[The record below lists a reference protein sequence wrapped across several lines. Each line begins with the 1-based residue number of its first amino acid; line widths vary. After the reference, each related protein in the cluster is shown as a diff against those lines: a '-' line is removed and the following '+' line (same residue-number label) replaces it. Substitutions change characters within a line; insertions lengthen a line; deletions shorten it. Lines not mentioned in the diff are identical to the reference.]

1 MRDYLETVTRRV
13 VVYDGGMGAT
23 LEQFDLTQEDYG
35 GLQGKCHEALVLNR
49 PDVIEGVHASMLD
62 AGAEVV
68 ETDTFQGSR
77 LKLEEWGLA
86 DYTVEVNTKAAEI
99 ARRAAGEHRFV
110 AGSIGPTG
118 YLPASDDS
126 TLGQIRFGELVE
138 VFAEQAAG
146 LVDGGADLIIIETAQ
161 DILEVKA
168 AVFGAR
174 EAFKSTGRTLPI
186 HTSVSLLPNGGKML
200 LGTDISAVLCT
211 LEALRVDVIGLNC
224 STGPEDMRDAIR
236 FLGEFCSVPVACI
249 PNAGLPLQGPD
260 GETIFP
266 EQPGPLADALAEFV
280 ERYGVGVVGGC
291 CGTTPEHI
299 RAIVERVRPAGGD
312 TARGANGDTAPRTT
326 AAGAALPT
334 RAAPPSAGGGAKGS
348 TTLPTRAVA
357 PRPAPRPPHLSSMIA
372 ATPLVQEPHPTMVG
386 ERVNSQGSRKAKQL
400 LLADDYDGLVQ
411 IAEDQVTG
419 GAHVLDTCVALTER
433 SDEDEQM
440 RQVVKRI
447 SLTQPAPIQVDS
459 TEPEVIETALEQIPG
474 RAIVNSVNLEAGRDK
489 LDRVV
494 PLALAHGAALIAL
507 TIDEVGMAKTAQ
519 RKVEIAERIRDLCCE
534 EHGLDPELLIFD
546 CLTFTLT
553 TGDEEWRPSAV
564 ETIEGIRRIKAEI
577 PHVKTSLGV
586 SNVSFGVSPGARA
599 VLNSVFLHHCVQA
612 GLDLAMVNPNHI
624 TPYSEISHEERKLA
638 DDLVF
643 NRSEDALQHFIEHFE
658 SKGETEAQ
666 TTANPTEGMEPEEAL
681 HFHILRRRKE
691 GVEDWIDLSVEKIG
705 AVPTLN
711 EVLLPA
717 MKEVGDKF
725 GAGELILPFVLQ
737 SAEVMK
743 RAVAQLEKYLD
754 KIEGYTKGTV
764 VLATVFGDVHD
775 IGKSLV
781 NTILTNNGYTVID
794 LGKQVPIQTILD
806 AAQEHEATAIGLSAL
821 LVSTSKQMP
830 ACIQELHAKG
840 LQYPVLIGGAA
851 INRAFSFR
859 ALYPGGK
866 DSTEPYAP
874 GVFYCKDAFEGLSVM
889 DQLIDEQAHTAL
901 LEKLRAGATAFREK
915 GEEPVEQGDLTD
927 SSVRSPAR
935 TDAPVPTPPYWGV
948 REIPV
953 DLNAVY
959 SHLDTHVLFKLHW
972 GGKGV
977 KGEAWR
983 ELVEE
988 NFRPRLERM
997 WAEANGRLAG
1007 ERPEEH
1013 ANGRTGASS
1022 KDAEETQA
1030 HAPYLHPRA
1039 LLGFFPCYAAG
1050 NDIVVLDPE
1059 DRATELT
1066 RFVCPRQPKGDRICL
1081 ADFFRSGVK
1090 VEGEG
1095 AKAGA
1100 AGAAAAAGSSSY
1112 LPPAELDVIAVQAV
1126 TVGSEVT
1133 ELMAKL
1139 EAEGEFAEQLFVH
1152 GLGVQTAEGLAE
1164 WLHHEAR
1171 AMLSIPATQ
1180 GRRYSWGYPAVP
1192 EQSEHLKVEKLLDLG
1207 QIGMK
1212 ITDGYAPE
1220 PEQSTLAL
1228 VAHHP
1233 QAIYFGTRQGRLLPD
1248 GSPDDLIKGS
1258 YRDPSLAGFDGVR
1271 ELADEDPPDGVV
1283 EGEDEPALA
1292 G

>member
-1 MRDYLETVTRRV
+1 MRDYLAAVSQRV

-49 PDVIEGVHASMLD
+49 PDVIEGVHASMLQ

-118 YLPASDDS
+118 YLPASDDPS
-126 TLGQIRFGELVE
+126 LGQIRFGELVE

-146 LVDGGADLIIIETAQ
+146 LIDGGADLIIIETAQ

-266 EQPGPLADALAEFV
+266 EQPAPLAEALAEFV

-299 RAIVERVRPAGGD
+299 RAIVERVAERPVG
-312 TARGANGDTAPRTT
+312 
-326 AAGAALPT
+326 
-334 RAAPPSAGGGAKGS
+334 
-348 TTLPTRAVA
+348 
-357 PRPAPRPPHLSSMIA
+357 PRPAVRPPHLSSMIA
-372 ATPLVQEPHPTMVG
+372 ATPLVQEPRPTMVG
-386 ERVNSQGSRKAKQL
+386 ERVNSQGSRKAKEL

-474 RAIVNSVNLEAGRDK
+474 RAIVNSVNLEAGRAK

-519 RKVEIAERIRDLCCE
+519 RKVEVAQRIRDLCCE

-624 TPYSEISHEERKLA
+624 TPYSEITEEERKLA

-643 NRSEDALQHFIEHFE
+643 NRSEEALQHFIEHFE
-658 SKGETEAQ
+658 SKGEEEAQ

-840 LQYPVLIGGAA
+840 LEYPVLIGGAA

-874 GVFYCKDAFEGLSVM
+874 GVFYCKDAFEGLAVM
-889 DQLIDEQAHTAL
+889 DQLIDAEAHAAL

-915 GEEPVEQGDLTD
+915 GDEPIEQGDLTD

-935 TDAPVPTPPYWGV
+935 TEAPVPTPPYWGV

-953 DLNAVY
+953 DLDAVY

-972 GGKGV
+972 GGRGV

-983 ELVEE
+983 ELVQE

-997 WAEANGRLAG
+997 WAEQ
-1007 ERPEEH
+1007 
-1013 ANGRTGASS
+1013 
-1022 KDAEETQA
+1022 D
-1030 HAPYLHPRA
+1030 YLHPRA

-1081 ADFFRSGVK
+1081 ADFFRPAVDA
-1090 VEGEG
+1090 EG
-1095 AKAGA
+1095 APSPTGQ
-1100 AGAAAAAGSSSY
+1100 
-1112 LPPAELDVIAVQAV
+1112 PPEELDVIAVQAV

-1171 AMLSIPATQ
+1171 QMLSIPAAQ

-1228 VAHHP
+1228 IAHHP

-1258 YRDPSLAGFDGVR
+1258 YRDPSLFG
-1271 ELADEDPPDGVV
+1271 ELADEDPPDGAV
-1283 EGEDEPALA
+1283 EDEDEPALA

>member
-1 MRDYLETVTRRV
+1 MRDYLEAVSKRV

-49 PDVIEGVHASMLD
+49 PDVIEGVHSSMLE

-68 ETDTFQGSR
+68 ETDTFQASR
-77 LKLEEWGLA
+77 LKLGEWGLA

-99 ARRAAGEHRFV
+99 ARKAAGEHRFV

-118 YLPASDDS
+118 YLPASDDP
-126 TLGQIRFGELVE
+126 TLGQIRFRELVE
-138 VFAEQAAG
+138 VFSEQAAG
-146 LVDGGADLIIIETAQ
+146 LIDGGADLIIIETAQ

-168 AVFGAR
+168 SVFGAR

-211 LEALRVDVIGLNC
+211 LEALKVDVIGLNC

-236 FLGEFCSVPVACI
+236 FLGEYCAVPVACI

-266 EQPGPLADALAEFV
+266 EQPEPLAEALKEFV

-291 CGTTPEHI
+291 CGTTPDHI
-299 RAIVERVRPAGGD
+299 RAIVERVKAPAASTGD
-312 TARGANGDTAPRTT
+312 AASRQAP
-326 AAGAALPT
+326 PT
-334 RAAPPSAGGGAKGS
+334 RP
-348 TTLPTRAVA
+348 VA

-372 ATPLVQEPHPTMVG
+372 ATPLVQEPRPTMVG
-386 ERVNSQGSRKAKQL
+386 ERVNSQGSRKAKEL

-419 GAHVLDTCVALTER
+419 GAHVLDICVALTER
-433 SDEDEQM
+433 ADEDEQM
-440 RQVVKRI
+440 RQVAKRI
-447 SLTQPAPIQVDS
+447 SLTQPAPIQIDS

-519 RKVEIAERIRDLCCE
+519 RKVEIARRIRDLCCE
-534 EHGLDPELLIFD
+534 EHGMDPELLIFD

-599 VLNSVFLHHCVQA
+599 VLNSVFLHHCVGA

-624 TPYSEISHEERKLA
+624 TPYGEISDEERKLA

-643 NRSEDALQHFIEHFE
+643 NRGEDALQHFIEHFE
-658 SKGETEAQ
+658 SKGEEEVQSA
-666 TTANPTEGMEPEEAL
+666 ADPTEGMEPEEAL

-691 GVEDWIDLSVEKIG
+691 GVEDWIDRSVEKIG

-743 RAVAQLEKYLD
+743 RAVARLEKYLD

-794 LGKQVPIQTILD
+794 LGKQVPIQTIVD

-866 DSTEPYAP
+866 ESEEPYEP

-889 DQLIDEQAHTAL
+889 DQLIDEQAHGAL
-901 LEKLRAGATAFREK
+901 LEKLRTSATAFREK
-915 GEEPVEQGDLTD
+915 GEAPVEEVNLADD
-927 SSVRSPAR
+927 SVRSPAR
-935 TDAPVPTPPYWGV
+935 TDAPVPTPPWWGV
-948 REIPV
+948 REVPV
-953 DLNAVY
+953 DMEEVY

-972 GGKGV
+972 GGRGV

-997 WAEANGRLAG
+997 WSEQ
-1007 ERPEEH
+1007 
-1013 ANGRTGASS
+1013 
-1022 KDAEETQA
+1022 D
-1030 HAPYLHPRA
+1030 YLHPRT
-1039 LLGFFPCYAAG
+1039 LLGFFPCYAHG

-1059 DRATELT
+1059 DRRTELT
-1066 RFVCPRQPKGDRICL
+1066 RFECPRQPKGDRICL
-1081 ADFFRSGVK
+1081 ADFFRPAVGND
-1090 VEGEG
+1090 GEPWVR
-1095 AKAGA
+1095 ASAGEA
-1100 AGAAAAAGSSSY
+1100 DGTSSDGT
-1112 LPPAELDVIAVQAV
+1112 PPEELDVIAVQAV
-1126 TVGSEVT
+1126 TVGAEVT

-1164 WLHHEAR
+1164 WLHAKAR
-1171 AMLSIPATQ
+1171 EMLAIPAAQ

-1192 EQSEHLKVEKLLDLG
+1192 ETCEHLKVEQLLNLG
-1207 QIGMK
+1207 QIGMS
-1212 ITDGYAPE
+1212 ISDGYAPE
-1220 PEQSTLAL
+1220 PEQSTLAMI
-1228 VAHHP
+1228 AHHP
-1233 QAIYFGTRQGRLLPD
+1233 QAIYFGTRQGRLLPN

-1258 YRDPSLAGFDGVR
+1258 YRDPSLFG
-1271 ELADEDPPDGVV
+1271 ELADEDPPEGAV
-1283 EGEDEPALA
+1283 EDEDEPALA

>member
-1 MRDYLETVTRRV
+1 MPRNYLQALNERV

-23 LEQFDLTQEDYG
+23 LEQFELTSEDYG
-35 GLQGKCHEALVLNR
+35 GLAGKCHEALVLNR

-62 AGAEVV
+62 AGAEVL
-68 ETDTFQGSR
+68 ETDTFQASR
-77 LKLEEWGLA
+77 IKLEEWGLA
-86 DYTVEVNTKAAEI
+86 DYTVEINTKAAEI
-99 ARRAAGEHRFV
+99 ARKAAGESRFV

-118 YLPASDDS
+118 YLPASEEPS
-126 TLGQIRFGELVE
+126 LGQIRFGELVE

-146 LVDGGADLIIIETAQ
+146 LIDGGADLIIIETAQ

-200 LGTDISAVLCT
+200 LGTDISAVLTT
-211 LEALRVDVIGLNC
+211 LEALKVDVIGLNC

-236 FLGEFCSVPVACI
+236 FLGEFCPVPVACI

-266 EQPGPLADALAEFV
+266 EQPEPLAEALKEFV
-280 ERYGVGVVGGC
+280 ERYGVGIVGGC
-291 CGTTPEHI
+291 CGTTPDHI
-299 RAIVERVRPAGGD
+299 RAIVEHVG
-312 TARGANGDTAPRTT
+312 RTT
-326 AAGAALPT
+326 ERPDG
-334 RAAPPSAGGGAKGS
+334 RS
-348 TTLPTRAVA
+348 VV
-357 PRPAPRPPHLSSMIA
+357 PRPSPRPPHLSSMIA
-372 ATPLVQEPHPTMVG
+372 ATALVQEPRPTMVG
-386 ERVNSQGSRKAKQL
+386 ERVNSQGSRKAKEL

-411 IAEDQVTG
+411 IAEDQVQG
-419 GAHVLDTCVALTER
+419 GAHVLDLCVALTER

-440 RQVVKRI
+440 RLVAKKV
-447 SLTQPAPIQVDS
+447 SLTQPAPIQIDS
-459 TEPEVIETALEQIPG
+459 TEPEVIATALDQIPG
-474 RAIVNSVNLEAGRDK
+474 RAIVNSVNLEAGREK

-507 TIDEVGMAKTAQ
+507 TIDEVGMAKTAE
-519 RKVEIAERIRDLCCE
+519 RKVEIAKRIRDLCCE

-564 ETIEGIRRIKAEI
+564 ETIAGIKAIKEEI

-599 VLNSVFLHHCVQA
+599 VLNSTFLHHCVQA

-624 TPYSEISHEERKLA
+624 TPYSEISDVERELA
-638 DDLVF
+638 DDLVY
-643 NRSEDALQHFIEHFE
+643 NRREDALERFIEHFE
-658 SKGETEAQ
+658 SKGEEQAQ
-666 TTANPTEGMEPEEAL
+666 SAADPTEGMEPEQAL

-691 GVEDWIDLSVEKIG
+691 GVEDWIDKSVEKIG

-781 NTILTNNGYTVID
+781 NTILTNNGYTVVD

-830 ACIQELHAKG
+830 ACIQELHSKK
-840 LQYPVLIGGAA
+840 LDYPVLIGGAA
-851 INRAFSFR
+851 INRAFSYR

-866 DSTEPYAP
+866 DSEEVYEP
-874 GVFYCKDAFEGLSVM
+874 GVFYCKDAFEGLAVM
-889 DQLIDEQAHTAL
+889 DQLIDDEAHGVL
-901 LEKLRAGATAFREK
+901 IEKLRTGATAFREK
-915 GEEPVEQGDLTD
+915 GEEPVEEVNLADD
-927 SSVRSPAR
+927 SVRSSAR
-935 TDAPVPTPPYWGV
+935 IDVPIPTPPFWGV
-948 REIPV
+948 REIDV
-953 DLNAVY
+953 DLDEVY
-959 SHLDTHVLFKLHW
+959 HHLDTHVLFKLHW
-972 GGKGV
+972 GGRGV
-977 KGEAWR
+977 KGEAWQKLLD
-983 ELVEE
+983 ED
-988 NFRPRLERM
+988 FRPRLERM
-997 WAEANGRLAG
+997 WSEQ
-1007 ERPEEH
+1007 
-1013 ANGRTGASS
+1013 T
-1022 KDAEETQA
+1022 
-1030 HAPYLHPRA
+1030 YLHPRA
-1039 LLGFFPCYAAG
+1039 LLGFFPCYALG

-1059 DRATELT
+1059 DRITELT

-1081 ADFFRSGVK
+1081 ADFYRPAVD
-1090 VEGEG
+1090 G
-1095 AKAGA
+1095 AGKSSAK
-1100 AGAAAAAGSSSY
+1100 GS
-1112 LPPAELDVIAVQAV
+1112 PPAELDVIAVQAV

-1133 ELMAKL
+1133 ELMARL

-1164 WLHHEAR
+1164 WLHWRAR
-1171 AMLSIPATQ
+1171 GMLGIDETQ

-1192 EQSEHLKVEKLLDLG
+1192 EQSEHLKVERLLDLH
-1207 QIGMK
+1207 QIGMT
-1212 ITDGYAPE
+1212 ITDGYAPD

-1248 GSPDDLIKGS
+1248 GSPDDVIRGS
-1258 YRDPSLAGFDGVR
+1258 ARDPSLFGEIGD
-1271 ELADEDPPDGVV
+1271 DDPPESAV
-1283 EGEDEPALA
+1283 ETEDEPAIA
-1292 G
+1292 

>member
-1 MRDYLETVTRRV
+1 MRDYLDAIARHV

-23 LEQFDLTQEDYG
+23 LEQFELTSEDYG
-35 GLQGKCHEALVLNR
+35 GLEGKCHEALVLNR

-77 LKLEEWGLA
+77 LKLEEWGLGEH
-86 DYTVEVNTKAAEI
+86 TLEINTKAAEI
-99 ARRAAGEHRFV
+99 ARRAAGESRFV

-118 YLPASDDS
+118 FLPASEDP
-126 TLGQIRFGELVE
+126 TLGQITFRELAT
-138 VFAEQAAG
+138 VFEEQATG
-146 LVDGGADLIIIETAQ
+146 LIAGGADLIIIETAQ

-168 AVFGAR
+168 AVFGVRA
-174 EAFKSTGRTLPI
+174 AFKSTGRTLPI

-200 LGTDISAVLCT
+200 LGTDISSVLTT
-211 LEALRVDVIGLNC
+211 LHALGVDVIGLNC

-236 FLGEFCSVPVACI
+236 FLGEFCPTPVACI

-266 EQPGPLADALAEFV
+266 EQPAPLADALAEFV
-280 ERYGVGVVGGC
+280 ERYGVGIVGGC

-299 RAIVERVRPAGGD
+299 AAIVERVGG
-312 TARGANGDTAPRTT
+312 REVG
-326 AAGAALPT
+326 
-334 RAAPPSAGGGAKGS
+334 
-348 TTLPTRAVA
+348 
-357 PRPAPRPPHLSSMIA
+357 PRPAPRQAHLSSMMA
-372 ATPLVQEPHPTMVG
+372 ATPLVQEPRPTMVG
-386 ERVNSQGSRKAKQL
+386 ERVNSQGSRKAKEL

-411 IAEDQVTG
+411 VAEDQVTG
-419 GAHVLDTCVALTER
+419 GAHVLDLCVALTER
-433 SDEDEQM
+433 QDEDEQM
-440 RQVVKRI
+440 RVLAKKI
-447 SLTQPAPIQVDS
+447 SLTQPAPIQIDS
-459 TEPEVIETALEQIPG
+459 TEPEVIERALEQIPG

-494 PLALAHGAALIAL
+494 PLALSHGAALIAL
-507 TIDEVGMAKTAQ
+507 TIDEVGMAKTAD
-519 RKVEIAERIRDLCCE
+519 RKVEIAKRIRDLCCE
-534 EHGLDPELLIFD
+534 EHGLDPEVLIFD

-553 TGDEEWRPSAV
+553 TGDEEWAPSAI

-577 PHVKTSLGV
+577 PSVKTSLGV

-599 VLNSVFLHHCVQA
+599 VLNSVFLHHCVDA

-624 TPYSEISHEERKLA
+624 TPYGEISEAERELA

-643 NRSEDALQHFIEHFE
+643 NRRDDALERFIAHFE
-658 SKGETEAQ
+658 SKGEQGAEEA
-666 TTANPTEGMEPEEAL
+666 AGDPTEGMEPEEAL
-681 HFHILRRRKE
+681 HFHILRRRRE
-691 GVEDWIDLSVEKIG
+691 GVEDWIDRSVEKIG

-711 EVLLPA
+711 DVLLPA

-781 NTILTNNGYTVID
+781 NTILTNNGYTVVD

-806 AAQEHEATAIGLSAL
+806 AAVEHDATAIGLSAL

-840 LQYPVLIGGAA
+840 LTYPVLIGGAA
-851 INRAFSFR
+851 INRAFGYR

-866 DSTEPYAP
+866 ESEEVYDP
-874 GVFYCKDAFEGLSVM
+874 GVFYCKDAFEGLAVM
-889 DQLIDEQAHTAL
+889 DQLVDADARGAL
-901 LEKLRAGATAFREK
+901 VDKLRAGAREFREK
-915 GEEPVEQGDLTD
+915 GEDPVEELDFGDD
-927 SSVRSPAR
+927 SVRSAAR
-935 TDAPVPTPPYWGV
+935 TDAPVPVPPFWGV
-948 REIPV
+948 REMPV
-953 DLNAVY
+953 DLDELY
-959 SHLDTHVLFKLHW
+959 RHLDTHVLFKLHW
-972 GGKGV
+972 GGRGK
-977 KGEAWR
+977 KGEEWQALLR
-983 ELVEE
+983 DD
-988 NFRPRLERM
+988 FRPRLERM
-997 WAEANGRLAG
+997 WQQALNGDETREA
-1007 ERPEEH
+1007 
-1013 ANGRTGASS
+1013 
-1022 KDAEETQA
+1022 
-1030 HAPYLHPRA
+1030 YLHPRA
-1039 LLGFFPCYAAG
+1039 LLGFFPCYALG
-1050 NDIVVLDPE
+1050 NEIVVLDPE
-1059 DRATELT
+1059 DRERELT
-1066 RFVCPRQPKGDRICL
+1066 RFVCPRQPKGERICL
-1081 ADFFRSGVK
+1081 ADFFRPAIDGK
-1090 VEGEG
+1090 
-1095 AKAGA
+1095 
-1100 AGAAAAAGSSSY
+1100 
-1112 LPPAELDVIAVQAV
+1112 PPAELDVIALQAV
-1126 TVGSEVT
+1126 TVGSAVT
-1133 ELMAKL
+1133 ELMARL
-1139 EAEGEFAEQLFVH
+1139 ESEGEFAEQFFVH

-1164 WLHHEAR
+1164 WLHYEVR
-1171 AMLSIPATQ
+1171 NMYDIPVTQ

-1192 EQSEHLKVEKLLDLG
+1192 EQSEHLKVNELLDLS
-1207 QIGMK
+1207 QIGMT

-1248 GSPDDLIKGS
+1248 GSPDDVIRGS
-1258 YRDPSLAGFDGVR
+1258 ARDPSLFGDLDDA
-1271 ELADEDPPDGVV
+1271 DPPDGAV
-1283 EGEDEPALA
+1283 ESEDDMSGAGEPAVA